1 MYNKILSFL
10 DKAQKIKTIELIF
23 LMLLSSVVELINVS
37 LVLVLL
43 NFFLET
49 QSQTNSFLP
58 FGLLGKFTDIEIN
71 SNIIAPFLVDRPD
84 VL

>member
-1 MYNKILSFL
+1 MSMYNKILSFL

-49 QSQTNSFLP
+49 QS
-58 FGLLGKFTDIEIN
+58 
-71 SNIIAPFLVDRPD
+71 
-84 VL
+84 